1 MFTALEGGS
10 QFFFLQHPR
19 YVIKKEFMPER
30 PEYHPMPPEADKTA
44 KTFPKR
50 EQIRK
55 ALEDPAW
62 EEIDLNKEIDERK
75 DNAA

>member
-1 MFTALEGGS
+1 
-10 QFFFLQHPR
+10 
-19 YVIKKEFMPER
+19 MPER